1 MSVMTLDEFRQQFVD
16 AEVDEKRLTILSGLV
31 EEAYDCK
38 VEMIELKEDIKRL
51 KEKGAKFSAIA
62 KREKLLVQKRQSY
75 TNMLGRIC
83 KETRKAVVETTDFG
97 EGLEDYE

>member
-1 MSVMTLDEFRQQFVD
+1 MTLEEFRQRFID

-38 VEMIELKEDIKRL
+38 VEIEELKKEIQSL
-51 KEKGAKFSAIA
+51 KARGAKFTPIA

-83 KETRKAVVETTDFG
+83 KETRKPVTETVDFN